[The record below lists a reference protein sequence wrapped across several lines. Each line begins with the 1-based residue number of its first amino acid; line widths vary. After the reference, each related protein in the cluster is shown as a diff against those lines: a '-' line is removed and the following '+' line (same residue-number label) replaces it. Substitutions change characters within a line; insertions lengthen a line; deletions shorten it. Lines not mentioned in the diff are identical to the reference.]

1 MHGKALLYTINIV
14 QGAFVERVHKME
26 TGIKSRI
33 RIMFV
38 EPGTWPFY
46 QTDLI
51 FEHNPKSTQTMV

>member
-1 MHGKALLYTINIV
+1 M

-51 FEHNPKSTQTMV
+51 FEHNPKSTLD